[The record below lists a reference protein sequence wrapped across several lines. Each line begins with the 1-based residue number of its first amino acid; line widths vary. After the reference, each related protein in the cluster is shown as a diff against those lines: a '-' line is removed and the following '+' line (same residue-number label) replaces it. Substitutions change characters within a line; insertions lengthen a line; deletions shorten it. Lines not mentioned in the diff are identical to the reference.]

1 MKTLILSI
9 IIALCTGL
17 TAFAQGTDQQLDR
30 LSAHLSLIEEDARL
44 GRNLAGGI
52 LIGSGLLVG
61 VGGVAITES
70 IPDLSSDERLLY
82 DAIFAGSGA
91 LITVSGILVLTLP
104 SDFEILPAK
113 FSRLPQDTPENKRK
127 KINIGEVYLEK
138 LAHKAKHQRY
148 ISGGIL
154 VASGL
159 AELAFYFFV
168 PPEGNANYQYLHDTF
183 LYQGIIDCGMGII
196 RFLIKSSPENEYAA
210 YRQWKRNQNITEK
223 EDSMEIQLAIL
234 PTYKGVSAALRISY

>member
-1 MKTLILSI
+1 
-9 IIALCTGL
+9 
-17 TAFAQGTDQQLDR
+17 
-30 LSAHLSLIEEDARL
+30 
-44 GRNLAGGI
+44 
-52 LIGSGLLVG
+52 
-61 VGGVAITES
+61 
-70 IPDLSSDERLLY
+70 
-82 DAIFAGSGA
+82 
-91 LITVSGILVLTLP
+91 
-104 SDFEILPAK
+104 
-113 FSRLPQDTPENKRK
+113 
-127 KINIGEVYLEK
+127 VYLEK

-210 YRQWKRNQNITEK
+210 YRQWKRNQHITEK

-234 PTYKGVSAALRISY
+234 PTYKGVTAALRISY